1 MRKVRTIVVALIMVM
16 AMSASVF
23 AAGVTKD
30 GAKKIALKNAKLTKS
45 QVSNITVK
53 YDRDDAEYDVK
64 FKSNKNGARFSFEIK
79 KSSGKIVEKSID
91 YKYKRNSSRKKIG
104 KLAAQK
110 IAANKAGANLSAVKK
125 GKCEYD
131 YDDGEGIY
139 EVEFRSGKYKYDI
152 EIQAPTGK
160 ITDYNWEY
168 LRR

>member
-1 MRKVRTIVVALIMVM
+1 MRKVRTVVVALIMVM

-30 GAKKIALKNAKLTKS
+30 EAKKIALKNANLTKS
-45 QVSNITVK
+45 QVSNLTVK

-64 FKSNKNGARFSFEIK
+64 FKSNKNGARFSFDIK

-91 YKYKRNSSRKKIG
+91 YRYKRNSSRKKIG
-104 KLAAQK
+104 RLAAQK
-110 IAANKAGANLSAVKK
+110 IAANKAGASLSAVKK

-139 EVEFRSGKYKYDI
+139 EVEFRSGSYKYDV

-160 ITDYNWEY
+160 ITDYSWEY